1 MAVNVGKSRSL
12 DNTAPDA
19 SANSAGNYSLGDYV
33 VVNLAVWGLLLIVGL
48 IAYFGIDKAPVVPFL
63 LLVVGCG
70 FTLVSIYD
78 WVFDRVTSRSQESLK
93 DEHGG
98 AEP

>member
-1 MAVNVGKSRSL
+1 MG
-12 DNTAPDA
+12 
-19 SANSAGNYSLGDYV
+19 GYSIGDYV
-33 VVNLAVWGLLLIVGL
+33 VVNLVVWGLLLIVGL

-78 WVFDRVTSRSQESLK
+78 WVFDKMAKPSDQHRRAAS
-93 DEHGG
+93 
-98 AEP
+98 

>member
-1 MAVNVGKSRSL
+1 MGKDRSL
-12 DNTAPDA
+12 DNTASDT
-19 SANSAGNYSLGDYV
+19 SANAAGRYSLGDYA

-70 FTLVSIYD
+70 FTLVSVYD
-78 WVFDRVTSRSQESLK
+78 WAFDRMTSRSQESLK

-98 AEP
+98 AEA

>member
-1 MAVNVGKSRSL
+1 MGKHRSL
-12 DNTAPDA
+12 DSTVSDTA
-19 SANSAGNYSLGDYV
+19 ANAAGDYSLGDYV
-33 VVNLAVWGLLLIVGL
+33 VVNLAVWGLLLVVGL

-70 FTLVSIYD
+70 FTVVSIYD
-78 WVFDRVTSRSQESLK
+78 WAFDRVTSRS
-93 DEHGG
+93 DERGG

>member
-1 MAVNVGKSRSL
+1 MAANVRKSRSL
-12 DNTAPDA
+12 DDA
-19 SANSAGNYSLGDYV
+19 ASGTSADAAGHYALGDYV

-70 FTLVSIYD
+70 FTLVSVYD
-78 WVFDRVTSRSQESLK
+78 WVFDRATSRSQESLR